1 MPKFNNMYCCYDNL
15 NKQHMINAKTD
26 HNTWLRYHSM
36 FWELTSKIPEFIY
49 RAKHP
54 DETFGWMVRHMWEM
68 LKVTKDYADDWLPLL
83 KYIHYLNSIH
93 QHNL

>member
-1 MPKFNNMYCCYDNL
+1 
-15 NKQHMINAKTD
+15 MINAKTD

-68 LKVTKDYADDWLPLL
+68 LKVTKDYADEWNLNNE
-83 KYIHYLNSIH
+83 YILGEATSH